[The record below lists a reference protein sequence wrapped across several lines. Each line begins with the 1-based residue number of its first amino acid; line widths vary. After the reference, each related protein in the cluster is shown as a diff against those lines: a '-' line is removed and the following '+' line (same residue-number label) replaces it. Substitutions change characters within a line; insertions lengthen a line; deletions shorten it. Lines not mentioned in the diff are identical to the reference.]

1 MVFNI
6 TTQSFAM
13 KSFWILIL
21 MCLFLA
27 GCGEEKKPYQA
38 PVPQTPAPVLFQTE
52 RQALEKAKR
61 VEQTLDEHTRS
72 LEQKSGEQ

>member
-1 MVFNI
+1 
-6 TTQSFAM
+6 M
-13 KSFWILIL
+13 KSFWILVL
-21 MCLFLA
+21 LCLFLA
-27 GCGEEKKPYQA
+27 ACGEEKKPYQA
-38 PVPQTPAPVLFQTE
+38 PVPQTPAPVLFPTE